1 MGTILSRRTMIVF
14 TGAFAC
20 FMALALTQSA
30 VHAGSGDRIRYKFLL
45 HPPAKLDGPKG
56 KAKYEERTSGRKKL
70 KVEVEH
76 IGDAT
81 STIDV
86 FVDGQSV
93 GAAALSACSTEIEL
107 DTENGDTV
115 PTMTQSSVVEV
126 FDADTDVKLLTS
138 V

>member
-1 MGTILSRRTMIVF
+1 MGMIVSRRTMMAF
-14 TGAFAC
+14 TGAFVCLLAV
-20 FMALALTQSA
+20 ALTHSA
-30 VHAGSGDRIRYKFLL
+30 VHAGGGDRIRLKFLL
-45 HPPAKLDGPKG
+45 HAPAKIDGPEG

-93 GAAALSACSTEIEL
+93 GTAALSACSVEIEL

-115 PTMTQSSVVEV
+115 PTMTPSSVVEV

-138 V
+138 A